1 MLSSSTKNHLFLLYR
16 KYLLV
21 SREEKG
27 EGGESGSQNSV
38 CSIEPQLIWMESL
51 ICVYNAPPPVP
62 PASRETHWDCE
73 NESFQ
78 MLNKLPRIQ
87 TEPGPHHLVKTHSLG
102 ELQVN
107 CSVLARPGRPKYKL
121 LQFYTER
128 NLRNVGPGANSV
140 NNRDYTLTA
149 ETETASPTP
158 FTSLL

>member
-1 MLSSSTKNHLFLLYR
+1 
-16 KYLLV
+16 
-21 SREEKG
+21 
-27 EGGESGSQNSV
+27 
-38 CSIEPQLIWMESL
+38 MESL
-51 ICVYNAPPPVP
+51 ICVYNATPPVP

-107 CSVLARPGRPKYKL
+107 CSVPVRPGRPKYKL

-158 FTSLL
+158 FTSLLLSSGETGPRLTPEKASQSTLNFSYFQWSKLKRENVAASDLW